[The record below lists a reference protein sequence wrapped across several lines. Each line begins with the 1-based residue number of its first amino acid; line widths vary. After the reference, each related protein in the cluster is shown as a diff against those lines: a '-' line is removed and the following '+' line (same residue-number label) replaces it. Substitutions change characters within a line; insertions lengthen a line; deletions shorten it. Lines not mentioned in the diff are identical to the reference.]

1 MPWIAF
7 ECLWVHLI
15 ASLIRYILT
24 ESSRYCPNEDFGG
37 YGARAFDWQNP
48 FTAYNC
54 TWGFVSPAPFPLDE
68 GQCAVTEHVSS
79 SGGSGARGQIPVDTR
94 EVSTGMLER
103 ENSTTCPRQVSAT
116 RIPPEFPL
124 VP

>member
-1 MPWIAF
+1 M
-7 ECLWVHLI
+7 HLI
-15 ASLIRYILT
+15 ASPIRYILT

-54 TWGFVSPAPFPLDE
+54 TWGFVSPAPFPLEE
-68 GQCAVTEHVSS
+68 GQCAVTERASS

-94 EVSTGMLER
+94 EVSTGILER
-103 ENSTTCPRQVSAT
+103 DNSTTCPRQVSAT
-116 RIPPEFPL
+116 LITRITRINREFLDLP
-124 VP
+124 